1 MEQEEKILN
10 LIPVEYLCPYCGKW
24 HNCGQYNPP
33 RKLGYYNS
41 PERAFKL
48 KCDMIWS
55 SNEKGVLKINFSD
68 GYCYYQSSPPCVG
81 RKLDSF
87 IDGKISIKEIIRYSA
102 EPYIKFT
109 VHFRAERWVDCG
121 VCNPLCLKNYFGDRY
136 GTSIKMSE
144 SFGFLGYRI

>member
-10 LIPVEYLCPYCGKW
+10 LIPVEYLCPYCGEW
-24 HNCGQYNPP
+24 HDCGQYDPP

-41 PERAFKL
+41 PERSFKL

-55 SNEKGVLKINFSD
+55 SIEMGILNIYFSD
-68 GYCYYQSSPPCVG
+68 GYCYYQSSPPCVS
-81 RKLDSF
+81 RQLDSF
-87 IDGKISIKEIIRYSA
+87 IDGKISINEIIRYSA

-109 VHFRAERWVDCG
+109 VPFRAERWLICS
-121 VCNPLCLKNYFGDRY
+121 VCNHLCLKNYFGDRS
-136 GTSIKMSE
+136 GTSIKMCE